1 MNGLHIGTWSIQS
14 TDPENRAFAESI
26 FSLGNGYMGT
36 RGYRPDRRGEHPAW
50 RSTFVSG
57 FYEYVKPGITDLVN
71 QPDFSALQFS
81 LNGADSET
89 LLHSDYTQMLDLRCG
104 LLCWDYRLTDA

>member
-1 MNGLHIGTWSIQS
+1 MNGLHITPWCIQS

-36 RGYRPDRRGEHPAW
+36 RGYRPDRRGEHLAW

-57 FYEYVKPGITDLVN
+57 FYEYVRPGITDLVN
-71 QPDFSALQFS
+71 
-81 LNGADSET
+81 
-89 LLHSDYTQMLDLRCG
+89 
-104 LLCWDYRLTDA
+104 